1 MGPSSLLGAAN
12 WMDIK
17 EVGPARW
24 LSESKHLPGKP
35 DPQNLQ
41 FLQNL
46 QEERTNSQ
54 KPFSDLHTYPVAC
67 THSLINTHND
77 NK

>member
-1 MGPSSLLGAAN
+1 MVGTHGLFLPPRSSKFDGHK
-12 WMDIK
+12 IK
-17 EVGPARW
+17 VGPARW

-35 DPQNLQ
+35 DP
-41 FLQNL
+41 QNL

-67 THSLINTHND
+67 AHSLINTHND